1 MKKKLLVI
9 LVLIVVG
16 AIAYFIFPVIT
27 QESPE
32 SAKSYENYVKACI
45 NAGEEEFTCRCQAN
59 ILRDK
64 LEPAQIA
71 LLTEAGRAME
81 VEDAETVHR
90 IQAENPE
97 IFEVLAD
104 MPEDVGNCVLE

>member
-1 MKKKLLVI
+1 VI
-9 LVLIVVG
+9 GAVAFLVLPAVN
-16 AIAYFIFPVIT
+16 

-32 SAKSYENYVKACI
+32 SSQSYSNYVKACVG
-45 NAGEEEFTCRCQAN
+45 AGEEEFTCRCQAN
-59 ILRDK
+59 ILRNK
-64 LEPAQIA
+64 LKPAQID

-81 VEDAETVHR
+81 REDAETVHR